1 MTASAAITVTEFET
15 FETREAAFNEA
26 VGHLIPARYMGPQ
39 RFWKEFRKITEGHRE
54 SLEPMPTYITSNPRD
69 CLAFGTVNQVLAAAR
84 WAAGGSSGNAS
95 GNASG
100 ESSGRSFGPEG
111 LDGVLEDFG
120 LRRLENQPLRTLSGG
135 ETVRLSLA
143 KTMLAAA
150 GARRLV
156 IASPFC
162 WLSRHHLPL
171 LDKVMGRF
179 SDAQKPVDVLIMQ
192 GESRQDKIS
201 ADRLRSFKMP
211 VPYLDFSL
219 RLSGLKIN
227 LGTPINAITAR
238 PAHAGVRD
246 LDARLTSPCLLVGDN
261 GQGKSLVAKALCGAV
276 GCIGSV
282 CIESNSS
289 AGRGRLLFQD
299 VVTQTLLRSFK
310 ELQRVESSS
319 AGLTAEAIFTELF
332 SYQQHAG
339 RGKDSIKTSM
349 LSSPGTPSLLE
360 VKTMLIA
367 VRLADKPA
375 ALVLDEPDWGLSRD
389 AAIGLV
395 LAVIDMAHKLGV
407 PVLLISH
414 KPWWHSVAG
423 SVVDVSKTLPHD
435 AAGDGVGC
443 CGNAFT
449 IDLRHRPVRERKS
462 P

>member
-1 MTASAAITVTEFET
+1 VTGFET
-15 FETREAAFNEA
+15 FEAREAAFNAA

-39 RFWKEFRKITEGHRE
+39 RFWKEFRKITEDHRG

-69 CLAFGTVNQVLAAAR
+69 CLAFGTVSQVLAAA
-84 WAAGGSSGNAS
+84 WWAAAGGSDN
-95 GNASG
+95 
-100 ESSGRSFGPEG
+100 RSFGQGG
-111 LDGVLEDFG
+111 LDGILEDFG

-171 LDKVMGRF
+171 LEKVMDRF
-179 SDAQKPVDVLIMQ
+179 SDARKPVDVLIMQ
-192 GESRQDKIS
+192 GESCQDEIS
-201 ADRLRSFKMP
+201 ADRLHAFKMP

-219 RLSGLKIN
+219 RISGLKIN
-227 LGTPINAITAR
+227 LGTPINAITAQ

-246 LDARLTSPCLLVGDN
+246 MDARLTSPCLLVGDN

-276 GCIGSV
+276 GCVGSV
-282 CIESNSS
+282 CIESNNS

-299 VVTQTLLRSFK
+299 VVSQTLLRSFK
-310 ELQRVESSS
+310 ELQRMESSS
-319 AGLTAEAIFTELF
+319 RGFTAEAIFTGLLSF
-332 SYQQHAG
+332 QARTASDGASV
-339 RGKDSIKTSM
+339 RASM
-349 LSSPGTPSLLE
+349 SSSPGAPSLLE

-367 VRLADKPA
+367 VRLAANPA

-395 LAVIDMAHKLGV
+395 LAVVDKAHQLGV
-407 PVLLISH
+407 PVILISH
-414 KPWWHSVAG
+414 KPWWRSVAG
-423 SVVDVSKTLPHD
+423 SVIEVSKTLPRD
-435 AAGDGVGC
+435 AAGDGAGHC
-443 CGNAFT
+443 KTAFS
-449 IDLRHRPVRERKS
+449 IDLRPQSASGRKS